1 MKLKTLKDID
11 VKGKKVLLRVDFN
24 VPHCPE
30 KGIVVD
36 NTRIRAAIPTI
47 NYLQDHEAKVII
59 MSHRGRPKGVVVE
72 ELRLNEV
79 AKELEKVLE
88 HPVKK
93 MDCCIGNAAETA
105 IAQMQPGDVLLLEN
119 TRFHAEE
126 EANDPGFIKK
136 LASLGE
142 IFVSDAF
149 GAVHRAHASTA
160 GLADHLPSV
169 AGLLLEREMEILTPL
184 LAKSERPLVL
194 VIGGA
199 KIDSKIGVLKSFVD
213 KADTFLMGGALA
225 NTFLKAKGFDMGASL
240 YQEDKLAVAEE
251 IMEAAEEAGEKMLLP
266 RDVVVAEEISR
277 VAVTKQMGVE
287 EVKGSMKV
295 LDIGPETLAHYQEV
309 LKKAGTIVWNGPMG
323 LSEYKPFQAGS
334 FGIAQAMAD
343 AHGITIIGG
352 GDTIDVLNKVDFG
365 EENFTHVSTGGGAML
380 EFLEAKVLPGIKA
393 LEE

>member
-1 MKLKTLKDID
+1 
-11 VKGKKVLLRVDFN
+11 
-24 VPHCPE
+24 
-30 KGIVVD
+30 
-36 NTRIRAAIPTI
+36 
-47 NYLQDHEAKVII
+47 